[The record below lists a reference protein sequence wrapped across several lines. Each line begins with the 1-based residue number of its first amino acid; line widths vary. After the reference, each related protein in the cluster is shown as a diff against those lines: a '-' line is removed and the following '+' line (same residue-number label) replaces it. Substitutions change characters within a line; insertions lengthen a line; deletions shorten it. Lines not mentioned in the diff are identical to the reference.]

1 MAVTAD
7 ERALILQTV
16 RDVARERIAP
26 LAAEADATAT
36 MPQAWIDALRE
47 NGIFALPFD
56 EEHGGTGTGAL
67 LLLQAVEELSKVDA
81 SAGLLLAVQELGS
94 LPVKLAGTPEQRSRW
109 EPRWAAGEIAAYALT
124 EPEAGSDAAALRT
137 TARRDGDGW
146 VLDGTKRFITNAGIA
161 TTYVV
166 FARTGEPG
174 PRGITAFLVEHD
186 DPGFAVGKLEHKM
199 GIRASTTG
207 EVHLDGCRVADDRRL
222 GAEGEGFRLA
232 MRVLDRSRPGIAAQA
247 LGLAQGATDVAVAYA
262 RERQAFGRPIA
273 EQQAIQFLLADM
285 QAQTDA
291 ARLLLYRVGELIDE
305 GGTDPAFTRMSAQAK
320 LVCSDTAMA
329 VTTDAVQ
336 VLGGYGYVSEYPVER
351 MMRDAKITQI
361 YEGTNQIQRIVIARE
376 LLAGR

>member
-36 MPQAWIDALRE
+36 MPRAWIDALTE
-47 NGIFALPFD
+47 NGIFALPFA
-56 EEHGGTGTGAL
+56 EEYGGTGTGAL

-207 EVHLDGCRVADDRRL
+207 EVHLDGCRIDDDRRL
-222 GAEGEGFRLA
+222 GLEGEGFRLA

-285 QAQTDA
+285 QASTDA
-291 ARLLLYRVGELIDE
+291 ARLLLYRVGEMIDE
-305 GGTDPAFTRMSAQAK
+305 GGNDPTFTRMSAQAK
-320 LVCSDTAMA
+320 LICSDTAMA

-376 LLAGR
+376 LLGGR

>member
-1 MAVTAD
+1 MAITAD
-7 ERALILQTV
+7 ERALILETV

-26 LAAEADATAT
+26 TAAEADRTAE
-36 MPQAWIDALRE
+36 MPQVWVDAFRE

-67 LLLQAVEELSKVDA
+67 VLLQAVEELSKVDA

-94 LPVKLAGTPEQRSRW
+94 LPVKLAGTPEQRDRW
-109 EPRWAAGEIAAYALT
+109 LRRWAAGEMAAYALT
-124 EPEAGSDAAALRT
+124 EAEAGSDAAALRT

-146 VLDGTKRFITNAGIA
+146 VLDGTKRFISNAGHA
-161 TTYVV
+161 STYAV
-166 FARTGEPG
+166 FARTGGPG
-174 PRGITAFLVEHD
+174 AKGISAFMVEAD

-207 EVHLDGCRVADDRRL
+207 ELHLDGCRLGSDRLL

-232 MRVLDRSRPGIAAQA
+232 MRVLDRSRPGVAAQA
-247 LGLAQGATDVAVAYA
+247 LGIAQGAIDVALDYA
-262 RERQAFGRPIA
+262 KARHAFGKPIA
-273 EQQAIQFLLADM
+273 DQQAIQFMLADM
-285 QAQTDA
+285 QSRTDA

-305 GGTDPAFTRMSAQAK
+305 GGADPTFTRLSASAK
-320 LVCSDTAMA
+320 LICSDTAMA

-336 VLGGYGYVSEYPVER
+336 ILGGYGYVSDYPVER

-361 YEGTNQIQRIVIARE
+361 YEGTNQIQRLVIARE
-376 LLAGR
+376 MLAGR